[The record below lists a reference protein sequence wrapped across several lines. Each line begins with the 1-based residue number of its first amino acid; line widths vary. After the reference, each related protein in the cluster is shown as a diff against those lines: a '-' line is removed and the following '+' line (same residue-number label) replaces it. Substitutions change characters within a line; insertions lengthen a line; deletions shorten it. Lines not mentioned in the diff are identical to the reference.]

1 MSIIKIIIMK
11 SFPIKPTGE
20 TAISLHA
27 SIIIIVVEKLIK
39 NKQNSKEIPFKNR
52 FKYDLLEIFVFG

>member
-1 MSIIKIIIMK
+1 MK

-20 TAISLHA
+20 TAISLPA

-39 NKQNSKEIPFKNR
+39 NKPNSKEIPFKNR